1 MTYQDIAKV
10 NKDIKTTSIKGKQY
24 AEVNER
30 VTAFRKLYPEGS
42 IVTEILSVDEG
53 RCVMRATVSTAEG
66 VILGTGTACEERNA
80 SMINKTSYIENCET
94 SAIGRAL
101 GMCGIGIA
109 ASIASAE
116 ELLGALA
123 AQEAAPA
130 PAPVKAPAPEQKP
143 AEGLEALAVCADCG
157 EPIASHGKYTPE
169 AIARKTYK
177 TYGRMLCWD
186 CAEKAMAAMKEA
198 AKSDA

>member
-1 MTYQDIAKV
+1 MNYTDLAKV
-10 NKDIKTTSIKGKQY
+10 NKEIKTTAIKGKQY

-53 RCVMRATVSTAEG
+53 RCVMRATVSTGEG
-66 VILGTGTACEERNA
+66 VILGTGTACEERGA

-123 AQEAAPA
+123 AQEAEAPKAA
-130 PAPVKAPAPEQKP
+130 PGPAPESAPVVAK
-143 AEGLEALAVCADCG
+143 CADCG
-157 EPIASHGKYTPE
+157 KDIEGRGKYTPE
-169 AIARKTYK
+169 AIAKKTHK
-177 TYGRMLCWD
+177 TYGRMLCWE
-186 CAEKAMAAMKEA
+186 CAEKANEERK
-198 AKSDA
+198 AKGDA

>member
-1 MTYQDIAKV
+1 MNYTDLAKV
-10 NKDIKTTSIKGKQY
+10 NKEIKTTAIKGKQY

-53 RCVMRATVSTAEG
+53 RCVMRATVSTGEG
-66 VILGTGTACEERNA
+66 VILGTGTACEERGA

-123 AQEAAPA
+123 AQEAEAPKAEPVPA
-130 PAPVKAPAPEQKP
+130 PAPVVAK
-143 AEGLEALAVCADCG
+143 CADCG
-157 EPIASHGKYTPE
+157 KDIAPHGKYTPE
-169 AIARKTYK
+169 SIAKKTHK
-177 TYGRMLCWD
+177 TYGRMLCWE
-186 CAEKAMAAMKEA
+186 CAEKANEERK
-198 AKSDA
+198 AKGDA

>member
-1 MTYQDIAKV
+1 MNYTDLAKV
-10 NKDIKTTSIKGKQY
+10 NKEIKTTAIKGKQY

-53 RCVMRATVSTAEG
+53 RCVMRATVSTGEG

-123 AQEAAPA
+123 AQEAEEPKLAPA
-130 PAPVKAPAPEQKP
+130 PAPVVAK
-143 AEGLEALAVCADCG
+143 CADCG
-157 EPIASHGKYTPE
+157 KDIEGRGKYTPE
-169 AIARKTYK
+169 AIAKKTHK

-186 CAEKAMAAMKEA
+186 CAEKANEERK
-198 AKSDA
+198 AKGDA

>member
-1 MTYQDIAKV
+1 MNYTDLAKV
-10 NKDIKTTSIKGKQY
+10 NKEIKTTAIKGKQY

-53 RCVMRATVSTAEG
+53 RCVMRATVSTGEG

-123 AQEAAPA
+123 AQEAEAPKAAPA
-130 PAPVKAPAPEQKP
+130 PAPESAPVVAK
-143 AEGLEALAVCADCG
+143 CADCG
-157 EPIASHGKYTPE
+157 KDIEGRGKYTPE
-169 AIARKTYK
+169 AIAKKTHK
-177 TYGRMLCWD
+177 TYGRMLCWE
-186 CAEKAMAAMKEA
+186 CAEKANEERK
-198 AKSDA
+198 AKGE

>member
-1 MTYQDIAKV
+1 MNYTDLAKV
-10 NKDIKTTSIKGKQY
+10 NKEIKTTAIKGKQY

-53 RCVMRATVSTAEG
+53 RCVMRATVSTGEG
-66 VILGTGTACEERNA
+66 VILGTGTACEERGA

-123 AQEAAPA
+123 AQEAEEPKPAPAPIPAPA
-130 PAPVKAPAPEQKP
+130 PAPVVAK
-143 AEGLEALAVCADCG
+143 CADCG
-157 EPIASHGKYTPE
+157 KDIAPHGKYTPE
-169 AIARKTYK
+169 SIAKKTHK

-186 CAEKAMAAMKEA
+186 CAERANEARKAQNGANENAG
-198 AKSDA
+198 

>member
-1 MTYQDIAKV
+1 MNYTDLAKV
-10 NKDIKTTSIKGKQY
+10 NKEIKTTAIKGKQY

-42 IVTEILSVDEG
+42 IVTEILSLDEG
-53 RCVMRATVSTAEG
+53 RCVMRATVSTAG
-66 VILGTGTACEERNA
+66 RVILGTGTACEERNA

-123 AQEAAPA
+123 AQEAEASKAEPVPA
-130 PAPVKAPAPEQKP
+130 PAPVVAK
-143 AEGLEALAVCADCG
+143 CADCG
-157 EPIASHGKYTPE
+157 KDIAPHGKYTPE
-169 AIARKTYK
+169 SIAKKTHK

-186 CAEKAMAAMKEA
+186 CAEKANEA
-198 AKSDA
+198 RKAKGGA

>member
-1 MTYQDIAKV
+1 MNYTDLAKV
-10 NKDIKTTSIKGKQY
+10 NKEIKTTPIKGKQY

-53 RCVMRATVSTAEG
+53 RCVMRATVSTGEG
-66 VILGTGTACEERNA
+66 VILGTGTACEERGA

-123 AQEAAPA
+123 AQEADAPKAEPVPA
-130 PAPVKAPAPEQKP
+130 PAPVVAK
-143 AEGLEALAVCADCG
+143 CADCG
-157 EPIASHGKYTPE
+157 KDIEGRGKYTPE
-169 AIARKTYK
+169 AIAKKTHK
-177 TYGRMLCWD
+177 TYGRMLCWE
-186 CAEKAMAAMKEA
+186 CAEKANEERKAQNGANENA
-198 AKSDA
+198 G